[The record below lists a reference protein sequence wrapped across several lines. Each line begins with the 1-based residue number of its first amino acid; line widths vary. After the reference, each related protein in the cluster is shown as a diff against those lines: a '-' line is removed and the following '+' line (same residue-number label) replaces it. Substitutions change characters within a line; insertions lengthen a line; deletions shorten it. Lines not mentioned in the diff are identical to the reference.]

1 MTKFSY
7 GKKSFMETELK
18 QRLKMYRK
26 RNPSKWKYLY
36 IKIYPVA
43 PGINEYSLHAS
54 GSKPIAKNIV
64 KMVKI

>member
-1 MTKFSY
+1 MTKFSF
-7 GKKSFMETELK
+7 GRKSWMETELK

-26 RNPSKWKYLY
+26 RNPSRWKYLY

-54 GSKPIAKNIV
+54 GSTPTASNIV
-64 KMVKI
+64 KIVKI